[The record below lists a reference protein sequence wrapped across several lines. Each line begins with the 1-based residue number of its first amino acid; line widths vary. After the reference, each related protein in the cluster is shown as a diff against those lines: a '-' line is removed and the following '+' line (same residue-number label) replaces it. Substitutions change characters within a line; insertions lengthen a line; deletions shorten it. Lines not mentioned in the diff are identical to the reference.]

1 MGVLIYDLKNVL
13 SQKKLTVAQW
23 HQSKIIKCDKY
34 PAFCLALYNTGTV
47 FDMLFW
53 NSDLEI
59 LNCSWKKKVSQQ
71 NDVLFT
77 LKRKITLLNKPYVP
91 LLLLSFGI
99 KMERKLFLPLF
110 CLMIQSNKNL
120 SELQNFQ
127 FGCICSW
134 GHHPSQN
141 IIQRENFAQ
150 NPISKINLWWVT
162 Q

>member
-23 HQSKIIKCDKY
+23 HQSKIITCDKY
-34 PAFCLALYNTGTV
+34 PAYCLALYNTGTV
-47 FDMLFW
+47 FDIMLW

-59 LNCSWKKKVSQQ
+59 LKLLLEEESVTA

-141 IIQRENFAQ
+141 VIQWENFAQ
-150 NPISKINLWWVT
+150 KPISKIICNE
-162 Q
+162 